1 MEKSDEGLY
10 DYLRTLMDSHDHE
23 VCSYTETTDDE
34 PYNWT
39 QNWYECH
46 TCELVSDLG
55 ICSVC
60 ARICHKDH
68 NVTYGSRSLGYCD
81 CDDETCQ
88 TYGPV
93 VFDRDLVEMRQDN
106 EEYVSFGTDLIE
118 GRGNLYNDS
127 EPDDE
132 GVYEN

>member
-1 MEKSDEGLY
+1 MKHFITN
-10 DYLRTLMDSHDHE
+10 YLRTLMDSHDHE
-23 VCSYTETTDDE
+23 VCSYTETTDNE

-46 TCELVSDLG
+46 TCE
-55 ICSVC
+55 IAYMCSIC

-68 NVTYGSRSLGYCD
+68 NITDRGLGYCD

-88 TYGPV
+88 MYGPV
-93 VFDRDLVEMRQDN
+93 VFDQDLVETRQDN

-118 GRGNLYNDS
+118 GSENVYSDS